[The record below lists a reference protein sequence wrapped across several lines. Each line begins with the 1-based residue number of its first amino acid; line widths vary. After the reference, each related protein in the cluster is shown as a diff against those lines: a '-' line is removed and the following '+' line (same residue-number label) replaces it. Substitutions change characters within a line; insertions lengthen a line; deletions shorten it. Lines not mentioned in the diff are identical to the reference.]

1 MSRKK
6 TFSSVLVEK
15 YNLTQRDADQ
25 FVTEMFAVIREN
37 LLKDKVVKVK
47 GLGTFK
53 LTEISARKSV
63 NVNTGESIVLDGRSK
78 VTFTPEN
85 AVRDRINAPF
95 AQFESFDIEDSTDFN
110 TIDAKYANDSETPT
124 TEELPATQEI
134 TETPETPETLEPQK
148 PSEPQGTPEPQIP
161 SEPQNTPEPQEPVEL
176 PETQEIAE
184 TQELPETQE
193 SLKPSEPQESL
204 EPSETQEPPET
215 LEPLEPSETQS
226 QPESQEPSEPL
237 KPSEPQ
243 SPVPVYEAMPV
254 AEAQPDVEDDSIDLA
269 EELQRSNNIV
279 KVLSVALVITLLALV
294 AAVGF
299 YFWNERQKAA
309 VQDVPQDTVA
319 VAETSD
325 TTVVVEDTVA
335 TTVEETAAAEPEEA
349 GDPYFEY
356 NNRREIRHS
365 SHRIVGIE
373 EITIDRDYTLEELSL
388 EKLGKHRKEYVRV
401 VNDGRSRFKAGDIV
415 RIPIVD

>member
-95 AQFESFDIEDSTDFN
+95 AQFESFDIEESTDFN

-134 TETPETPETLEPQK
+134 TETPEPQK
-148 PSEPQGTPEPQIP
+148 PSEPQGTPEPQKP

-193 SLKPSEPQESL
+193 SLKPSE
-204 EPSETQEPPET
+204 TQEPPET

-226 QPESQEPSEPL
+226 QPESLEPSEPL

-243 SPVPVYEAMPV
+243 APVPVYEAMPV
-254 AEAQPDVEDDSIDLA
+254 AEAQPDVEDDSCDLA

-309 VQDVPQDTVA
+309 VPVVPQDTIA

-335 TTVEETAAAEPEEA
+335 TTVEETAAAETEA
-349 GDPYFEY
+349 AEDPYFEY

>member
-15 YNLTQRDADQ
+15 YSLTQRDADQ

-110 TIDAKYANDSETPT
+110 TIDAKYANDSETPP

-134 TETPETPETLEPQK
+134 TETPETLEPLK
-148 PSEPQGTPEPQIP
+148 PSEPQV
-161 SEPQNTPEPQEPVEL
+161 TPEPQEPVEL

-193 SLKPSEPQESL
+193 SL
-204 EPSETQEPPET
+204 EPSETQEHPET

-226 QPESQEPSEPL
+226 QPEPLEPTEPL
-237 KPSEPQ
+237 KPSESQ
-243 SPVPVYEAMPV
+243 APVPVYEAMPV
-254 AEAQPDVEDDSIDLA
+254 AEAQPDVEDDSSDLA

-335 TTVEETAAAEPEEA
+335 TTVEETAAAETEA
-349 GDPYFEY
+349 AEDPYFEY